1 MALSPPMRE
10 DEPDVV
16 SVAMGTHR
24 VEIDRDTLVVTVR
37 GMLTGKDMLA
47 LIEHFVRVK
56 QQHGCLFI
64 LYDGR
69 ECTGIN
75 ADARKS
81 ASAAAR
87 PESDATLRV
96 AFGVP
101 YTVRV
106 MLNMLLRAQK
116 VLLKRDIAIR
126 VFEHEKEA
134 REYLEKERERLRR
147 ELKNKMTQ

>member
-1 MALSPPMRE
+1 MME
-10 DEPDVV
+10 GEPNND
-16 SVAMGTHR
+16 SVLMGTHR
-24 VEIDRDTLVVTVR
+24 IRIDRDTLFVTVR
-37 GMLTGKDMLA
+37 GMLTGEDMLA
-47 LIEHFVRVK
+47 LIQHFIHVK
-56 QQHGCLFI
+56 REHGCLFI

-75 ADARKS
+75 ADARRM
-81 ASAAAR
+81 ASGAAR

-116 VLLKRDIAIR
+116 VLLNRDIPIR

-134 REYLEKERERLRR
+134 HEYLEKERERLRA
-147 ELKNKMTQ
+147 ELKNKYIP